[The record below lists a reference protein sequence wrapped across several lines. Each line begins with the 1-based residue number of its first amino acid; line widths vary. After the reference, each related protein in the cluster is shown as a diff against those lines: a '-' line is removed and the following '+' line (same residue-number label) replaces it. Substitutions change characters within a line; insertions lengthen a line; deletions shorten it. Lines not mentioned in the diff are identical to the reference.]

1 MTFDDDDPLR
11 EKFPVGDGNR
21 DGAWRNA
28 DGALAKKFY
37 DSLPVGTKFV
47 FDLLIDHPGEN
58 LTSDWIAA
66 QITQHGLCRT
76 RASSRQLVKAN
87 LKPAGQ
93 QCAASNRRLPFTC
106 SRKNRQTSLY
116 KMESEVAGLF
126 REARAKSLGTQAG
139 EDNEQWNPSEIAE
152 VIEDYLAMLRVKIAG
167 QRCNEGDHF
176 DTLLSRLGPS
186 RTAIALK
193 FKYQNISAAMRDLGL
208 PYLHDYKPRGNHQ
221 VALADEI
228 RGRLEADP
236 QLERVL
242 KANANLGP
250 ASRSWRILSR
260 IRAPWLYDHLRG
272 PAQGVKVLL
281 QMIVGIVGAII
292 VIVSALGDIH
302 AHTPPVDVG
311 HHVLAVIAVSLA
323 VAASLE
329 LAYTLF
335 TPGPDEAVDPLML
348 GISAV
353 FLYLVSKQEEFTWT
367 IGVAATLF
375 AVTLG
380 ILFAVRQRFIDD
392 DDVREGQFARLAA
405 LKPEVQAAM
414 EESQAQAALDLL
426 LIAEFAWHDRYGELG
441 MPKKVTRQILRG
453 SQQQLDHMITLIR
466 VRLEDQEATLSSTE
480 IAHESRDTP

>member
-1 MTFDDDDPLR
+1 
-11 EKFPVGDGNR
+11 
-21 DGAWRNA
+21 
-28 DGALAKKFY
+28 
-37 DSLPVGTKFV
+37 
-47 FDLLIDHPGEN
+47 
-58 LTSDWIAA
+58 
-66 QITQHGLCRT
+66 
-76 RASSRQLVKAN
+76 
-87 LKPAGQ
+87 
-93 QCAASNRRLPFTC
+93 
-106 SRKNRQTSLY
+106 
-116 KMESEVAGLF
+116 
-126 REARAKSLGTQAG
+126 
-139 EDNEQWNPSEIAE
+139 
-152 VIEDYLAMLRVKIAG
+152 
-167 QRCNEGDHF
+167 
-176 DTLLSRLGPS
+176 
-186 RTAIALK
+186 
-193 FKYQNISAAMRDLGL
+193 MRDLGL

-228 RGRLEADP
+228 RGRLAADP

-250 ASRSWRILSR
+250 ASRSWCILSR

-302 AHTPPVDVG
+302 AHTRPVDVG

-335 TPGPDEAVDPLML
+335 TPGPDEAVNPLML

-353 FLYLVSKQEEFTWT
+353 FLYLMSKQEEFTWT

-414 EESQAQAALDLL
+414 GESQAQAALDLL

-441 MPKKVTRQILRG
+441 MPKKVTRQILRE

-466 VRLEDQEATLSSTE
+466 VRLEDQEATLCSTE